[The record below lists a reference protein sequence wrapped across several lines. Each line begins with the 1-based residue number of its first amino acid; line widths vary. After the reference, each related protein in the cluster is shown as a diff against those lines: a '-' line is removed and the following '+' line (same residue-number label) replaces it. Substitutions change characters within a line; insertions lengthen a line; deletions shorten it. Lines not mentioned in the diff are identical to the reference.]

1 MASRFVFSQMKG
13 QMMRAATDE
22 ATNAVSHVLGIGSF
36 GFFRIPSTRSI

>member
-36 GFFRIPSTRSI
+36 GFLRIPSTRSI